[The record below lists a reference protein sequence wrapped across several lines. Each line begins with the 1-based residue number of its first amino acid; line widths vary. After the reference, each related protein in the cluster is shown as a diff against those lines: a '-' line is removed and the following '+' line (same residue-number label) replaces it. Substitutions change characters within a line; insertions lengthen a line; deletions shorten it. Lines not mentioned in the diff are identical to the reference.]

1 MRRIL
6 ELLCLGLIASCIN
19 DPGRNDVPGDYS
31 DYTRVPLQAQIQGVQ
46 PMTGIVIWSDSA
58 GSHNDSYALEYS
70 YMRYSDICKQK
81 DVYDWAPVE
90 KLLSQAAARGH
101 QTVLRFY
108 YTYVGKQCAVPDYI
122 KALPDYEET
131 KGKSEGRTTYFPD
144 WRNDELKR
152 FHLDFYRRFAEKF
165 DTDPRLA
172 FLETGFGL
180 WAEYHIYDGP
190 FIKGKTFPEAE
201 FQAEFFRSMQKCFL
215 HTPWMISID
224 AADSKYGPFSYS
236 KDLLD
241 IPFGNFDDSFMCED
255 HDGYNRESWLFF
267 GAERYKT
274 SPLGGEFSYYTDFDQ
289 KHCLDKEGMY
299 GRTFEDEVAKFHMT
313 FIIGNDQPRYQSWER
328 MAEASKSM
336 GYHFKVNDF
345 RVLEGTGAAV
355 QIENTGVAPIYHD
368 AFLEA
373 DGVAGSNYNLRDLM
387 PGESVWVMIPNPSVS
402 ASPSLTIACSR
413 LIDGQKIGF
422 DAEVE

>member
-1 MRRIL
+1 MRRIF
-6 ELLCLGLIASCIN
+6 ELLCLGLIVSCIN
-19 DPGRNDVPGDYS
+19 DPGRNDGPGDYS

-58 GSHNDSYALEYS
+58 GSHNESYALEYS

-152 FHLDFYRRFAEKF
+152 FHIDFYRRFAEKF

-255 HDGYNRESWLFF
+255 HDGYNRSSWLFF
-267 GAERYKT
+267 GADRYKT
-274 SPLGGEFSYYTDFDQ
+274 SPFGGEFSYYTDYDQ
-289 KHCLDKEGMY
+289 KHCLDKAGMH
-299 GRTFEDEVAKFHMT
+299 GRTFEDEVARYHMT
-313 FIIGNDQPRYQSWER
+313 FIIGNDQPGYQSWER
-328 MAEASKSM
+328 IAEASRSM
-336 GYHFKVNDF
+336 GYSFRVKDF
-345 RVLEGTGAAV
+345 RVLKGTGAV
-355 QIENTGVAPIYHD
+355 VEIENSGVAPIYHD
-368 AFLEA
+368 AFVEV
-373 DGVAGSNYNLRDLM
+373 DGVRGSYNLKALL
-387 PGESVWVMIPNPSVS
+387 PGESVWVEIPNRSVS
-402 ASPSLTIACSR
+402 AAPELSIACER
-413 LIDGQKIGF
+413 LVNGQTIGF
-422 DAEVE
+422 EADVR